1 MVKNNP
7 LKVTNVLGCSY
18 HPKSCTCDPTMI
30 NFEAEHFKLEYGTAG
45 LTFPCYQS
53 SLNPRHVTR
62 SKSIRTSD
70 MVHAILWPSIG
81 NFAYHMG
88 HNKTNFMD
96 FCHHG
101 NFWHLLKVRQALFF
115 LLLAVAVFGGFI
127 TIICNRCTFIKN

>member
-81 NFAYHMG
+81 NLSYHMG
-88 HNKTNFMD
+88 HKMANFKD
-96 FCHHG
+96 FCLYG
-101 NFWHLLKVRQALFF
+101 IFWHLLKVRQGVILSI
-115 LLLAVAVFGGFI
+115 VGCGGFWWFHHDNLQSLYI
-127 TIICNRCTFIKN
+127 Y